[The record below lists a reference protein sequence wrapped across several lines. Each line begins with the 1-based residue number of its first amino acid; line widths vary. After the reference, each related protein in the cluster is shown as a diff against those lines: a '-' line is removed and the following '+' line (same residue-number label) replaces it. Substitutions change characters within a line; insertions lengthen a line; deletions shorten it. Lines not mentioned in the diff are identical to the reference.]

1 MRARRLM
8 VVLAVLAVA
17 GSLLLATGP
26 AALGKDNV
34 TARLLRPL
42 RLDAAPRRHD
52 HGGVGAGRD

>member
-26 AALGKDNV
+26 AALGKGQCHS
-34 TARLLRPL
+34 
-42 RLDAAPRRHD
+42 AAAQPTSAGRRPRRQD